1 MDKSKKTYIG
11 LTVGP
16 IFESIAN
23 AKETGELWASS
34 YLFSYIM
41 KNIIKKLIEKDIKLK
56 NKFIVPYVDDKNI
69 FYEPHEVGLF
79 NDRFI
84 FESKDGDFELVEK
97 SVQEVKDDI
106 IKDIKSYNNNEG
118 NEKVKQNIDDFL
130 KIYYLE
136 VDIDTDGKEE
146 YNNII
151 FKVNK
156 CLDALELRENIPN
169 EDGMKE
175 NYLLATLNNKKL
187 KEKNFKYHFLSKDAY
202 GDIGKEG
209 DYPSLFKI
217 ALGKTNENEFPNEDK
232 EIKKRLEDD
241 MKDGVL
247 NNLIKADEYVAIVQ
261 ADGDSISKVIK
272 KLKIREDKKDIYKEY
287 KNFSKKLL
295 DYSKDSSE
303 TIKKYGGFTVYAGG
317 DDLLFIAPI
326 LNDKNRIK
334 FERKNDNGELIKEEY
349 FDSNIFGLIDCL
361 SRVFEDK
368 FEGDKFKPTVSFGV
382 AMVHHKYPLYYA
394 LDEARELLF
403 DIAKKYKFKENEKN
417 AIAFKVIK
425 NSGQSFETVIGKNS
439 ISYKEFKLLFKKV
452 IINEDKSKTTKNYLK
467 AIHFKLIKDK
477 IILNKIGTDK
487 KLLKNYFEN
496 NFNEEIHKTESIKN
510 YIKNLIDFI
519 YKIYNE
525 NECKSIEQIFTYL
538 RFIKFMDE
546 DIILQK
552 KKVKK

>member
-1 MDKSKKTYIG
+1 MEKSEKTYIG

-41 KNIIKKLIEKDIKLK
+41 KNIIKKLLEKDTTLK
-56 NKFIVPYVDDKNI
+56 DKFIVPYVDDKNI
-69 FYEPHEVGLF
+69 FESYEVGLF

-84 FESKDGDFELVEK
+84 FQSKDGDFELVEK
-97 SVQEVKDDI
+97 SVWEVKEDI
-106 IKDIKSYNNNEG
+106 IKYIKSYNKNEE

-136 VDIDTDGKEE
+136 VDIGGKEE

-156 CLDALELRENIPN
+156 CLDALELRENLPN
-169 EDGMKE
+169 EDGMEK

-247 NNLIKADEYVAIVQ
+247 NNLIKANEYVAIVQ

-272 KLKIREDKKDIYKEY
+272 ELKINEDKKDIYKEY
-287 KNFSKKLL
+287 KKFSKKLL
-295 DYSKDSSE
+295 DYSKDSSKV
-303 TIKKYGGFTVYAGG
+303 IKKYGGFTVYAGG

-326 LNDKNRIK
+326 LNDNNRIK

-403 DIAKKYKFKENEKN
+403 DIAKRYKFKENEKN

-439 ISYKEFKLLFKKV
+439 ISYKEFKSLFRK
-452 IINEDKSKTTKNYLK
+452 IITDDDKSKTTKRYLK

-477 IILNKIGTDK
+477 SILNKIGTNK
-487 KLLKNYFEN
+487 ELLKNYFEN
-496 NFNEEIHKTESIKN
+496 NFNEEIHETESIKS

-538 RFIKFMDE
+538 KFIKFMDE
-546 DIILQK
+546 NIILQK